1 MSGRRLM
8 GSVLVIIWVK
18 LQGASKEMARD
29 WTEGGGAER
38 EKKGGGGGGGG
49 GEGIKEAENH

>member
-1 MSGRRLM
+1 M